1 VADIFREVDEEV
13 RKEKAVDLWRRYG
26 TAVVAA
32 GVLIVLGVA
41 GFKGWT
47 YYQSR
52 EQEKLSDAFAAAM
65 NLAEAGE
72 STEAL
77 NALADLA
84 EPGGDGY
91 ALLAAFERARLF
103 AEAGDVAAA
112 SAIWDE
118 IAASEAAGP
127 GFRGI
132 ATLLSVLHQ
141 LDSGD
146 AEVLRARLE
155 PLASEGNSF
164 RPGALELMAALAL
177 RDGRKT
183 EAAELYRAIAD
194 DLSAPSGLRARA
206 AQMLTALGE

>member
-1 VADIFREVDEEV
+1 MADIFREVDEEV
-13 RKEKAVDLWRRYG
+13 RKEKATDLWRRYG
-26 TAVVAA
+26 SVVIAI
-32 GVLIVLGVA
+32 GVLIILGVA
-41 GFKGWT
+41 GFKGWNF
-47 YYQSR
+47 YQAR
-52 EQEKLSDAFAAAM
+52 EHEKLSDAYAAAM
-65 NLAEAGE
+65 SLAEAGE

-77 NALADLA
+77 NALAALA

-91 ALLAAFERARLF
+91 SLLAAMERARLF
-103 AEAGDVAAA
+103 AEAGDVEAA

-118 IAASEAAGP
+118 VAASEAAGP

-146 AEVLRARLE
+146 AEALRARLE

-177 RDGRKT
+177 RDGRKA

-206 AQMLTALGE
+206 AQMLMALGE

>member
-1 VADIFREVDEEV
+1 MADIFREVDEEV
-13 RKEKAVDLWRRYG
+13 RKEKAAGLWRRYG
-26 TAVVAA
+26 SVVVAV

-41 GFKGWT
+41 GFKGWNF
-47 YYQSR
+47 YQAR
-52 EQEKLSDAFAAAM
+52 EHEKLSDAYAAAM
-65 NLAEAGE
+65 SLAEAGE

-77 NALADLA
+77 NALAALA
-84 EPGGDGY
+84 EPSGDGY
-91 ALLAAFERARLF
+91 PLLAALERARLL
-103 AEAGDVAAA
+103 AEAGDVEAA

-118 IAASEAAGP
+118 VAASEAAGA

-177 RDGRKT
+177 RDGRKA